1 MTRVTAPAAPF
12 RRGQPPLCSAQA
24 WEAIMTG
31 ATDTRSA
38 AARILRSATVVAIAL
53 ALSFGIPPA
62 LHALN
67 LHDWAVKNLGPHG
80 FYELYIA
87 SGFVLIFFA
96 VMAMW
101 RAGLGRALVELGIA
115 RLSPLGCLVCLAA
128 VAAAFGVLLFAGA
141 KWTPQPADSLL
152 IFGVIGPFVE
162 EVLFRGFLFRQMRR
176 WAGAPFWVA
185 AILASLLFGAGHF
198 EQGDSFANAVMNS
211 AITFAGGVLFCW
223 LTERWGSIWP
233 GFAIHAGLNL
243 LWSVYTLGNNA
254 VGGEMGNI
262 ARIATIVVGI
272 ALTRRLTTAPSTRA
286 SG

>member
-1 MTRVTAPAAPF
+1 
-12 RRGQPPLCSAQA
+12 
-24 WEAIMTG
+24 MTG
-31 ATDTRSA
+31 AFMTDTMEARSTA
-38 AARILRSATVVAIAL
+38 AIVTRSTIIIAIGL
-53 ALSFGIPPA
+53 ALSFGIPPVLRA
-62 LHALN
+62 LG
-67 LHDWAVKNLGPHG
+67 LHDLSKQILGQYG

-101 RAGLGRALVELGIA
+101 RVGLGRALVELGIA
-115 RLSPLGCLVCLAA
+115 HLSPLGCLVCLVAV
-128 VAAAFGVLLFAGA
+128 VAAFAVLLLAGA

-185 AILASLLFGAGHF
+185 AILSSLLFGAGHF
-198 EQGDSFANAVMNS
+198 EQGDSLANAVMNS
-211 AITFAGGVLFCW
+211 TITFAGGVLFCW

-233 GFAIHAGLNL
+233 GFMIHAGLNL

-254 VGGEMGNI
+254 VGGEMGNV
-262 ARIATIVVGI
+262 ARIATIVVAI
-272 ALTRRLTTAPSTRA
+272 ALTRRLTTTPSA
-286 SG
+286 QPSG